1 MAKFYTVT
9 FAVNQ
14 GPYPPSVETTYHD
27 TLEEAQKEAQVCLD
41 SAPDDPYT
49 VIVKELDTDTRTEVH
64 LDTWEGTYE
73 DEDYEASA

>member
-1 MAKFYTVT
+1 MAKIYSVT

-14 GPYPPSVETTYHD
+14 GPYPPSIETTYHD
-27 TLEEAQKEAQVCLD
+27 TREEAQKEAQVCLD

-49 VIVKELDTDTRTEVH
+49 VIVEEIDTQTMVTVH

-73 DEDYEASA
+73 DDDYEASA

>member
-14 GPYPPSVETTYHD
+14 GPYPPSIETTYHD

-41 SAPDDPYT
+41 SAPDDPYIIELVEVDT
-49 VIVKELDTDTRTEVH
+49 VTKVNRH
-64 LDTWEGTYE
+64 LDTWEGTYDDLE
-73 DEDYEASA
+73 GEEE